1 MAKLPLLRFSASFT
15 PLSKWSIMMIQ
26 LQGTALLGTV
36 TTLTSLGFLMM
47 GYDNG
52 LYAGLSMPSV
62 NSHVGKTR
70 D

>member
-1 MAKLPLLRFSASFT
+1 
-15 PLSKWSIMMIQ
+15 MMIQ
-26 LQGTALLGTV
+26 LQGIALLGMI

-52 LYAGLSMPSV
+52 LYAGLSTRLGIHLASA
-62 NSHVGKTR
+62 TR